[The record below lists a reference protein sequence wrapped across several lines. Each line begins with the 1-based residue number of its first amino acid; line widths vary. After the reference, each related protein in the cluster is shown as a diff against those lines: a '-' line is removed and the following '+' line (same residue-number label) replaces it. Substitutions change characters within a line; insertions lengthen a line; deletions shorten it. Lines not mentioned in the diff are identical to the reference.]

1 MLKIATS
8 ITFKM
13 KALPEPNSMLVN
25 TLANPSASAI
35 VLAAAAKRV
44 SKMSCFMRD
53 DAQCVMLLFPGLINK
68 FGANEPRPRH
78 QCDMEGHFEIPQKR
92 QR

>member
-13 KALPEPNSMLVN
+13 KALSEPNSMLVN

-35 VLAAAAKRV
+35 VLACRGKARKQNV
-44 SKMSCFMRD
+44 
-53 DAQCVMLLFPGLINK
+53 LF
-68 FGANEPRPRH
+68 H
-78 QCDMEGHFEIPQKR
+78 
-92 QR
+92 

>member
-35 VLAAAAKRV
+35 VLDAAAKRV
-44 SKMSCFMRD
+44 SKMSCFIER
-53 DAQCVMLLFPGLINK
+53 
-68 FGANEPRPRH
+68 
-78 QCDMEGHFEIPQKR
+78 
-92 QR
+92 